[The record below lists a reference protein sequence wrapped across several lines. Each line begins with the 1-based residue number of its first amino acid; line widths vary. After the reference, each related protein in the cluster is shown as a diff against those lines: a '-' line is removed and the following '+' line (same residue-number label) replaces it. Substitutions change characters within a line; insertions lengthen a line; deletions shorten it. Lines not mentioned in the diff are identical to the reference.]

1 MEIEGLV
8 DQMNLR
14 LSLLGTSQK
23 KAAEEI
29 HDLKVTNEH
38 EHQFDSYVPLL
49 SLTVTCLFKFDSYIP
64 L

>member
-29 HDLKVTNEH
+29 HDLKVSH
-38 EHQFDSYVPLL
+38 DSINTI
-49 SLTVTCLFKFDSYIP
+49 LTQYQSEA
-64 L
+64 

>member
-1 MEIEGLV
+1 MNPRVVLAETRGVEIEGLV

-29 HDLKVTNEH
+29 HDLKVSH
-38 EHQFDSYVPLL
+38 DSINTI
-49 SLTVTCLFKFDSYIP
+49 LTQYQSEA
-64 L
+64 